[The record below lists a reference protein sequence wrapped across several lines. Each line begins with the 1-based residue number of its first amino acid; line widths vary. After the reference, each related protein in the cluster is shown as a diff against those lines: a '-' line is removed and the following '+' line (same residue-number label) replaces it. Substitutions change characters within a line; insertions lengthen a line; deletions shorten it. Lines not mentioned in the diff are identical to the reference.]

1 MFDDNNILLERWSPQ
16 IEAIEKGIGAMD
28 PMKKASIARILQT
41 TNEHFERLNAMA
53 KRNGGYLNE
62 ATQVGDTSYFNKM
75 YINVLS
81 AAIPNIIAH
90 DIVSVQPLSART
102 GEIRYLKLTYG
113 SNKGAIKAGDTMMSS
128 FAGGNSE
135 TTYSSSEVSAE
146 AVAAAGTAL
155 KGNLAWTPVVPG
167 TIKLQ
172 IGNTVLK
179 DNGAGAIVADGTVVA
194 TNGTINYATGE
205 FKVTLASATTDDI
218 YFDYSYDNM
227 SSPVSSVPE
236 VNVKIEV
243 APVIAKSRKLKSLYS
258 FDAAYD
264 LSNDF
269 SMEINAELTKYIASQ
284 LKHEI
289 DGEIMNDLL
298 NIAAATSVTWDETVP
313 DGISM
318 RDHNE
323 SFYNK
328 IIEAS
333 NNIFQATALASG
345 SFIVVG
351 TRVSNIVESVPRFKP
366 SGVTK
371 PIGPHLVGYLGSM
384 PVYKDPYYDPNAF
397 LVGWKG
403 SGFYDAGYIYAPYQ
417 PILSTMLIMD
427 AEFQGQRGYATSYA
441 KKPINA
447 KMYCRGTMTKS

>member
-1 MFDDNNILLERWSPQ
+1 MIDNNEMLLEKWSPQ
-16 IEAIEKGIGAMD
+16 LEAIEKGIGAMD
-28 PMKKASIARILQT
+28 PMKKAGIARILQN
-41 TNEHFERLNAMA
+41 TNEHFERFQASA
-53 KRNGGYLNE
+53 QHRGGFINE

-81 AAIPNIIAH
+81 AAIPNLIAQ
-90 DIVSVQPLSART
+90 DIVSIQPLSSRT

-135 TTYSSSEVSAE
+135 TSYSSSDVTAESVSAN
-146 AVAAAGTAL
+146 GTDL
-155 KGNLAWTPVVPG
+155 TGNLAWTPVVPG
-167 TIKLQ
+167 TVKLQ
-172 IGNTVLK
+172 IGNTILR
-179 DNGAGAIVADGTVVA
+179 DNGAGKIVADGTAV
-194 TNGTINYATGE
+194 TTDGEIDYAKGA
-205 FKVTLASATTDDI
+205 FKVTLASTTSDDI

-227 SSPVSSVPE
+227 NAPVVGVPE

-243 APVIAKSRKLKSLYS
+243 APIIAKSRKLKSLYS

-264 LSNDF
+264 LSQDY

-298 NIAAATSVTWDETVP
+298 NVAAAPAVTWNENVP

-328 IIEAS
+328 FIEAS

-345 SFIVVG
+345 SFLVVG

-366 SGVTK
+366 SGITK
-371 PIGPHLVGYLGSM
+371 PIGPHLVGYLGAT

-403 SGFYDAGYIYAPYQ
+403 DGFYDAGYVYAPYQ
-417 PILSTMLIMD
+417 PIMSTMLIMD

-447 KMYCRGTMTKS
+447 KMYCRGTMTQS